1 MTSLSPSLQVPESC
15 TNSPLPNPD
24 GYYSTLHSKTRLSSS
39 LVGGHIHH
47 GHGWNKDK
55 YGTSR
60 IREKPMEHRQI
71 HVGVYR
77 WAEPVST
84 GHGVCVY
91 RLQRPPSISPL
102 LRVRRLQVLAG
113 LVL

>member
-71 HVGVYR
+71 HVE
-77 WAEPVST
+77 APFDK
-84 GHGVCVY
+84 
-91 RLQRPPSISPL
+91 PPTPSQAPPGSSGIGPL
-102 LRVRRLQVLAG
+102 SSL
-113 LVL
+113 